1 MESAD
6 LKEYLIELLI
16 IVTGVLIAEIIY
28 GVVFK

>member
-1 MESAD
+1 VESAD